1 MSEITQN
8 TPHIS
13 IGLRLAQERRRLGMT
28 QAELADQVG
37 LRRSVIGM
45 VETGKSRL
53 DLAVLLELE
62 SEVGMDLVFVLTGRR
77 AAVAAAD
84 MLDWKL
90 AEEILVALAS
100 AGKRLTVELS
110 PAGTARALRLLY
122 RMASHEG
129 RVSQE
134 QVDNFV
140 QLGAGLSA

>member
-1 MSEITQN
+1 
-8 TPHIS
+8 
-13 IGLRLAQERRRLGMT
+13 MT

-53 DLAVLLELE
+53 DLAVLLALE

-90 AEEILVALAS
+90 AEEILVALVS
-100 AGKRLTVELS
+100 SCNRLKVELS

-129 RVSQE
+129 RLSQE
-134 QVDNFV
+134 QADDFV

>member
-1 MSEITQN
+1 MSEISQN

-13 IGLRLAQERRRLGMT
+13 IGLRLAQERRRMGMT

>member
-1 MSEITQN
+1 MPEISQS

-53 DLAVLLELE
+53 DLAVLLALE

-90 AEEILVALAS
+90 AEEILVSLAS
-100 AGKRLTVELS
+100 AGKRLNVELS
-110 PAGTARALRLLY
+110 PAGTARTLRLLY

-140 QLGAGLSA
+140 QLGAGLST

>member
-1 MSEITQN
+1 MSEISQN

-53 DLAVLLELE
+53 DLAVLLALE

-90 AEEILVALAS
+90 AEEILVALVS
-100 AGKRLTVELS
+100 SCNRLKVELS

-129 RVSQE
+129 RLSQE
-134 QVDNFV
+134 QADDFV